1 MTGGVGEQR
10 EGRDLI
16 GMFLQEY
23 HDGVWRMTSEIV
35 QIDAAMA
42 SVEGYIQVLRVVVY
56 DVLRGGCCPGG

>member
-1 MTGGVGEQR
+1 
-10 EGRDLI
+10 
-16 GMFLQEY
+16 MFLQEY